1 LKLRQV
7 PLVFVD
13 VGPRR
18 PRVSNLRIDYLA
30 GIRQAVQ
37 HVAALRH
44 EKIAFITGPH
54 TLKSA
59 MARKQAFLKAMHDIG
74 REPDMNLI
82 VEGNHTMEGG
92 QIACGHLLALTK
104 KPTAI
109 LCSNDMTAI
118 GVMRKCYEDGI
129 SIPRDLSVVGFDDI
143 RLAQF
148 MLPPLTT
155 VQMSQ
160 AELARLAFDALL
172 AEVEREEPLPE
183 GSEYVLKTA
192 LIERESTAICREG
205 AALKTNHPAPIRTV
219 G

>member
-1 LKLRQV
+1 
-7 PLVFVD
+7 
-13 VGPRR
+13 
-18 PRVSNLRIDYLA
+18 
-30 GIRQAVQ
+30 
-37 HVAALRH
+37 
-44 EKIAFITGPH
+44 
-54 TLKSA
+54 
-59 MARKQAFLKAMHDIG
+59 MARKQAFLKAIHEIG
-74 REPDMNLI
+74 RDPDMELI

-92 QIACGHLLALTK
+92 RLACGHLLALAK

-192 LIERESTAICREG
+192 LIERESTAICRECAREPQSDG
-205 AALKTNHPAPIRTV
+205 KNQRGYADH
-219 G
+219 

>member
-1 LKLRQV
+1 
-7 PLVFVD
+7 
-13 VGPRR
+13 
-18 PRVSNLRIDYLA
+18 
-30 GIRQAVQ
+30 
-37 HVAALRH
+37 
-44 EKIAFITGPH
+44 
-54 TLKSA
+54 
-59 MARKQAFLKAMHDIG
+59 
-74 REPDMNLI
+74 
-82 VEGNHTMEGG
+82 MEGG